1 MIRGSKVMDREWGV
15 APLGVSGRDG
25 LMEGGV
31 GSRSVL
37 ESWFETTDRIRRDN
51 CC

>member
-1 MIRGSKVMDREWGV
+1 MIRGSKAKDRGRSD
-15 APLGVSGRDG
+15 APLGDRGRGG
-25 LMEGGV
+25 LMEGEV